1 MGAAAGRPGGGKLAS
16 LRSNHADACWAP
28 LWEPS
33 HREMLRARGALA
45 ARRLAQPLAARAWAP
60 AAHVAST
67 RAVTL
72 QRRDASDT
80 ALSKMGE
87 LGTDKM
93 ASFPAIQGIEYVL
106 TGFDRLANWARK
118 SSLWPMTFGLA

>member
-1 MGAAAGRPGGGKLAS
+1 MLERS
-16 LRSNHADACWAP
+16 SFIESNHSGHASQ
-28 LWEPS
+28 LLGVELG
-33 HREMLRARGALA
+33 MLRARGALA

-67 RAVTL
+67 RAVPL
-72 QRRDASDT
+72 QRRHASET

>member
-1 MGAAAGRPGGGKLAS
+1 MMGPWGRRPRGGAS
-16 LRSNHADACWAP
+16 SKQSRGRFQGRTGR
-28 LWEPS
+28 S
-33 HREMLRARGALA
+33 HRGEMLRARGALA

>member
-1 MGAAAGRPGGGKLAS
+1 
-16 LRSNHADACWAP
+16 
-28 LWEPS
+28 
-33 HREMLRARGALA
+33 MLRARGALA

-93 ASFPAIQGIEYVL
+93 ANLFQSLYGAGWGNFANYETRSKKLLSDQLKDSPTGLCSKSFFSRAVCPN
-106 TGFDRLANWARK
+106 D
-118 SSLWPMTFGLA
+118 S

>member
-1 MGAAAGRPGGGKLAS
+1 MPNLAAVIEAITRTLPA
-16 LRSNHADACWAP
+16 RR
-28 LWEPS
+28 S

-67 RAVTL
+67 RAVTQ
-72 QRRDASDT
+72 QRRDASDN

-93 ASFPAIQGIEYVL
+93 ASLPAIQGIEYVL

>member
-1 MGAAAGRPGGGKLAS
+1 M
-16 LRSNHADACWAP
+16 
-28 LWEPS
+28 
-33 HREMLRARGALA
+33 REQSMLGRARGALA

-72 QRRDASDT
+72 QRRDASET

-93 ASFPAIQGIEYVL
+93 ASIPAIQGIEYVL

>member
-1 MGAAAGRPGGGKLAS
+1 
-16 LRSNHADACWAP
+16 
-28 LWEPS
+28 
-33 HREMLRARGALA
+33 MLRALRGPSK
-45 ARRLAQPLAARAWAP
+45 RLAQPLAARAWAP

-67 RAVTL
+67 RMGPL
-72 QRRDASDT
+72 QRRDAISN

-93 ASFPAIQGIEYVL
+93 AALPAIQGIEYVL

>member
-1 MGAAAGRPGGGKLAS
+1 
-16 LRSNHADACWAP
+16 
-28 LWEPS
+28 
-33 HREMLRARGALA
+33 MLRALRSSSK
-45 ARRLAQPLAARAWAP
+45 RLAQPLAARAWAP
-60 AAHVAST
+60 TAHVAST
-67 RAVTL
+67 RLGPL
-72 QRRDASDT
+72 QRRDATSN

-93 ASFPAIQGIEYVL
+93 AALPAIQGIEYVL